1 MALKYGIDVS
11 HCQGKINWDNLR
23 STNPEENVEFAII
36 RTGFSFG
43 DRYKDTQFA
52 NNVVGCKKNGI
63 NIQGVYHFS
72 YALSVPD
79 AIREACAC
87 LEMVKAADLPKSTVI
102 YFDFEYAGEDFC
114 RDHGVVCD
122 MKFIRS
128 ITDAF
133 CSEVKAA
140 GYAAGVYLNEDYHQR
155 LYSNWFPK
163 DAKVWAAR
171 WVNYS
176 GGSKASDVKPITDK
190 DIENSSIQPTF
201 KFDVWQY
208 GAVYIP
214 DIGIVDADVIFED
227 IATKDPVKMESK
239 KSNADIAAEV
249 VRGDWGNGAERM
261 RRLEEAGYNYR
272 AVQAIVNT
280 YYE

>member
-11 HCQGKINWDNLR
+11 HCQGKIDWDKVR
-23 STNPEENVEFAII
+23 SSNPEIKFAII

-43 DRYKDTQFA
+43 DKYKDTQFT
-52 NNVVGCKKNGI
+52 NNVAGCEKNGI
-63 NIQGVYHFS
+63 DIHGVYHFS
-72 YALSVPD
+72 YALSVFD
-79 AIREACAC
+79 ARREAAEC
-87 LEMVKAADLPKSTVI
+87 LAKVAAAGLSKKTII

-114 RDHGVVCD
+114 RDHHVVCD
-122 MKFIRS
+122 KTFIRN

-133 CSEVKAA
+133 CNEIKKS
-140 GYAAGVYLNEDYHQR
+140 GYTPGVYLNEDYNKR
-155 LYSNWFPK
+155 LYENWFPK

-176 GGSKASDVKPITDK
+176 GGSKKTDVKSITGK
-190 DIENSSIQPTF
+190 ELENAKIQPTF

-208 GAVYIP
+208 GATWIP
-214 DIGIVDADVIFED
+214 SVGVVDADVIFE
-227 IATKDPVKMESK
+227 ATETSDPVKMESK
-239 KSNADIAAEV
+239 KSNEDVAVEV
-249 VRGDWGNGAERM
+249 VRGEWGNGAERM
-261 RRLEEAGYNYR
+261 KRLEEAGYNYR

>member
-1 MALKYGIDVS
+1 MALKYGVDVS
-11 HCQGKINWDNLR
+11 HCQGKIDWAKLKT
-23 STNPEENVEFAII
+23 TNPNVKFAII

-43 DRYKDTQFA
+43 DAYKDKQFT
-52 NNVVGCKKNGI
+52 NNVAGCEKNGI
-63 NIQGVYHFS
+63 DILGVYHFS
-72 YALSVPD
+72 YALSVSD
-79 AIREACAC
+79 ARREASEC
-87 LEMVKAADLPKSTVI
+87 LSRVTSAGLPKSTVI

-114 RDHGVVCD
+114 RDHRVTCD
-122 MKFIRS
+122 KTFIRN

-133 CSEVKAA
+133 CNEVKKAD
-140 GYAAGVYLNEDYHQR
+140 YVPGVYLNEDYNQR
-155 LYSNWFPK
+155 LYDNWFPK

-171 WVNYS
+171 WANYS
-176 GGSKASDVKPITDK
+176 GGSKSSDVKPITDK
-190 DIENSSIQPTF
+190 ELQNAKIQPSF

-208 GAVYIP
+208 GAVWVP
-214 DIGIVDADVIFED
+214 GVGVVDADVIFETT
-227 IATKDPVKMESK
+227 ASSEPVKIESK
-239 KSNADIAAEV
+239 KSNEDIAAEV